1 VSAPF
6 EIDTLAGGEGSDTF
20 VLGDNGT
27 VLGIQRGGPE
37 VYYVGGGNSDFAR
50 ITDFNLSEDVIQ
62 LAANPS
68 STITVAEAG
77 DAGQTLEGA
86 QVIPSGSGTLDSITG
101 AISGN
106 NDVDL
111 FQISL
116 AGGTFSAS
124 TVGGA
129 SFDTQLFLFN
139 SSGALLLQN
148 DDFNGLQS
156 TISSSS
162 LAAGNYF
169 LAISSFNND
178 PVGTPPTFPRGGGS
192 SGSYTIDLTGVQAPP
207 ATYSLG
213 TSPVSQ
219 GTGLFFGGDLIADI
233 QGVSPEQLSLNS
245 NNFVFV

>member
-1 VSAPF
+1 
-6 EIDTLAGGEGSDTF
+6 
-20 VLGDNGT
+20 
-27 VLGIQRGGPE
+27 
-37 VYYVGGGNSDFAR
+37 
-50 ITDFNLSEDVIQ
+50 
-62 LAANPS
+62 
-68 STITVAEAG
+68 VAEAG

-106 NDVDL
+106 SDVDL

-124 TVGGA
+124 TIGGA
-129 SFDTQLFLFN
+129 NFDTQLFLFN
-139 SSGALLLQN
+139 SSGGLLLQN
-148 DDFNGLQS
+148 DDSQGTLQS

-178 PVGTPPTFPRGGGS
+178 PVGTPPTFPGGGGS
-192 SGSYTIDLTGVQAPP
+192 SGSYTIDLTGVQAAPY
-207 ATYSLG
+207 TLG

-245 NNFVFV
+245 SNFVFV